1 MIKKYF
7 NAKIFEFILLY
18 IIVFLAMSMYFNY
31 RLGNFQDIAIN
42 ADQYTTYALGLFA
55 IYIYLCIINRKT
67 ILEYHKVTGK
77 VMYNELEIGNKIQK
91 LIHRYLAIFLFI
103 VMTMVELN
111 FRGVSY
117 LIWFYTLLII
127 QTILLLIA
135 IRYSIKVSKNII

>member
-7 NAKIFEFILLY
+7 KAKIFEFILLY

-111 FRGVSY
+111 LRGVSY

-135 IRYSIKVSKNII
+135 IRFSIKVLRNIV

>member
-67 ILEYHKVTGK
+67 ILQYQKATGK

-111 FRGVSY
+111 FTGVSY

-135 IRYSIKVSKNII
+135 IRFSIKVLRNIV